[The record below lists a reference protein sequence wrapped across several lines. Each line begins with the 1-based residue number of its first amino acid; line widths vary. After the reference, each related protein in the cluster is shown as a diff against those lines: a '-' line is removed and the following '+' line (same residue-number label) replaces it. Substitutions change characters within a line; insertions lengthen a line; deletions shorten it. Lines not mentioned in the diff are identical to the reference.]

1 MNGVGSVV
9 KELED
14 IVYLFRNMFDVEIH
28 QSVLPEYEDETCP
41 PSAPKLFA

>member
-1 MNGVGSVV
+1 MV

-14 IVYLFRNMFDVEIH
+14 IVYLFPNMFDVEHHDSI
-28 QSVLPEYEDETCP
+28 LPKYEDENRQ